1 MAATN
6 VYANICRIPRS
17 GGTSGQCQTF
27 TNLNATSGT
36 FVLYGGEYCIDVLGS
51 TFGTVT
57 LQRLGP
63 DGSTWLTALTA
74 FAANGTATADL
85 PPGQYRVALA

>member
-1 MAATN
+1 MAATA
-6 VYANICRIPRS
+6 VYANITRIPRS
-17 GGTSGQCQTF
+17 GGTSGQNQAF
-27 TNLNATSGT
+27 SNINATTSS
-36 FVLYGGEYCIDVLGS
+36 FQLYGGEYAVDVIGS

-74 FAANGTATADL
+74 FAANGTATVDL
-85 PPGQYRVALA
+85 PPGQYKIALA